1 MPRVLL
7 TIFITIILAG
17 CIKEEAAKTVTL
29 QDVSFG
35 ISIIDKGGQKND
47 PWDFDC
53 PTDDDGNL
61 LIPTIA
67 QIDIK
72 DSEGSIS
79 TYEPQ
84 VFFLNGKLYTQAIK
98 LKPGTYE
105 VTKFFLLTHAGGTI
119 IMATP
124 EAAANFSQYVNNP
137 VAYDFKVS
145 AFTKSEIE
153 IEVLCFIAE
162 KYAEFGFFW
171 FEITEIVIRQF
182 CFFGDICANGG
193 IQYTEETAYGGNF
206 AGSGAPWWYYF
217 DVNGPTIQNIFAGEQ
232 LTDGTITY
240 QGGQITIDLG
250 SLSLQDDDEPVKI
263 KGLNILPASP
273 LPLGTYSYKGTQ
285 LVWDVDPFPYYV
297 IHLDALTSEPANPET
312 PYGTADFA
320 GSDYENV
327 PGGLQMDM
335 PAIFKVHI
343 FRTFNGQTVEVP
355 NSPFTNLGNEN
366 QPLCVKY
373 PDRIRV
379 TGEEFSFEL
388 WILVPVDDG
397 FDYVLYHTFTST
409 DGGPLSTSPG
419 TDGIIDFVLGNCVYS
434 TSDLELNW

>member
-1 MPRVLL
+1 M
-7 TIFITIILAG
+7 
-17 CIKEEAAKTVTL
+17 
-29 QDVSFG
+29 
-35 ISIIDKGGQKND
+35 GQKND

-124 EAAANFSQYVNNP
+124 EATGNFSQYVNNP
-137 VAYDFKVS
+137 VVYGFEVN

-182 CFFGDICANGG
+182 CFFGFCANSS
-193 IQYTEETAYGGNF
+193 EF
-206 AGSGAPWWYYF
+206 C
-217 DVNGPTIQNIFAGEQ
+217 
-232 LTDGTITY
+232 
-240 QGGQITIDLG
+240 
-250 SLSLQDDDEPVKI
+250 
-263 KGLNILPASP
+263 IL
-273 LPLGTYSYKGTQ
+273 L
-285 LVWDVDPFPYYV
+285 
-297 IHLDALTSEPANPET
+297 
-312 PYGTADFA
+312 
-320 GSDYENV
+320 
-327 PGGLQMDM
+327 M
-335 PAIFKVHI
+335 
-343 FRTFNGQTVEVP
+343 
-355 NSPFTNLGNEN
+355 
-366 QPLCVKY
+366 
-373 PDRIRV
+373 
-379 TGEEFSFEL
+379 
-388 WILVPVDDG
+388 
-397 FDYVLYHTFTST
+397 
-409 DGGPLSTSPG
+409 
-419 TDGIIDFVLGNCVYS
+419 
-434 TSDLELNW
+434 